1 MHSEAGIKAEPSAVD
16 CNSTYIERWSE
27 EFSLFAEHAGS
38 MQSVLGFGA
47 PSNGANLYNTM
58 ISRKIPLS
66 SSFSGMYMCMYIYT
80 HIC

>member
-47 PSNGANLYNTM
+47 PSNNPRQSVQSNFERRQSLQYDDF
-58 ISRKIPLS
+58 KKDS
-66 SSFSGMYMCMYIYT
+66 SV
-80 HIC
+80 